1 MTYLLDADTV
11 IDYLSG
17 RPPAVILV
25 PQLQQ
30 REGIAV
36 SSPVLIELYTGVYG
50 GRNPA
55 DAERQLHGFLRVARV
70 LPVNRRVILQAA
82 RLRADL
88 LAQKAPI
95 KHRAYD
101 LLTAA
106 TALAYDMTLVTSNDR
121 DYADVPGLK
130 RLNPR
135 TGQTW

>member
-1 MTYLLDADTV
+1 MTSLLDTDTV
-11 IDYLSG
+11 IDYFAG
-17 RPPAVILV
+17 REPALTRV

-30 REGIAV
+30 DGIAV
-36 SSPVLIELYTGVYG
+36 SSPTLIELYTGVYG
-50 GRNPA
+50 GRDPRR
-55 DAERQLHGFLRVARV
+55 AEQQLRGFLRVARV

-82 RLRADL
+82 RLRAAL
-88 LAQKAPI
+88 LATKAPI

-106 TALAYDMTLVTSNDR
+106 TALAYDLTLVTSNDR
-121 DYADVPGLK
+121 DFADVPNLK